1 MESRLGWVAGVG
13 DQNPQY
19 SKGNEG
25 LRGGG
30 WLTERGFSAS
40 KGLKPRGPHSSGSA
54 HRGAVVMDNG
64 FWGMG
69 RFSPTPSRE
78 ERRVG

>member
-1 MESRLGWVAGVG
+1 MDNR
-13 DQNPQY
+13 
-19 SKGNEG
+19 EG
-25 LRGGG
+25 IL
-30 WLTERGFSAS
+30 SQQ
-40 KGLKPRGPHSSGSA
+40 GLEAQGPHSSGSA